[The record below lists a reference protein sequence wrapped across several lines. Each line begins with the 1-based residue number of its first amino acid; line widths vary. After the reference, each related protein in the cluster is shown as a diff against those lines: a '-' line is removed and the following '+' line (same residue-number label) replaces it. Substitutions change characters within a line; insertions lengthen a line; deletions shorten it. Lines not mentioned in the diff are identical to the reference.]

1 MKKMLALMI
10 ALTPMASLAADY
22 EIDPAHTYPNF
33 TISHLGFSTMHGQFA
48 KTSGMIQMDM
58 EKKTG
63 AVDIT
68 IDAASIYTGHQKR
81 DDHLRSPD
89 FLNVVEFPEITYKST
104 SVKFQGKDKAT
115 VEGDLTRHGSQEFGP
130 RVSNA
135 DGAFKWDDLAAG
147 HYTISVKKRFYPRED
162 SEIVKTFSVSP
173 GEHKIVNIGDDLG
186 DCVLYGQDRVAIRS
200 TIAYSRSPVARRLRW
215 YFQDHESKP

>member
-1 MKKMLALMI
+1 MENSLMKKMLALMI

-115 VEGDLTRHGSQEFGP
+115 VEGELTIKG
-130 RVSNA
+130 V
-135 DGAFKWDDLAAG
+135 
-147 HYTISVKKRFYPRED
+147 
-162 SEIVKTFSVSP
+162 
-173 GEHKIVNIGDDLG
+173 
-186 DCVLYGQDRVAIRS
+186 
-200 TIAYSRSPVARRLRW
+200 
-215 YFQDHESKP
+215 SKPVTLSVNNIVCGAHPLNKKELCGFDATATIKRTDWGVNYGMPANLSFMVEAYKK